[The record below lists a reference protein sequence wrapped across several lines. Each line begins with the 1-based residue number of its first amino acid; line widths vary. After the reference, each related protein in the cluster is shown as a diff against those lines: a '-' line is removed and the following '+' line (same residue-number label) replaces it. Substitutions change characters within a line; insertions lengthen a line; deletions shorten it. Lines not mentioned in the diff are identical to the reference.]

1 MTNRIL
7 TRRTLAVATTML
19 VASTIA
25 RPAYGLIHAVLRS
38 SVPAAGASVPVP
50 PTALRLTFSEKI
62 DLPMARV
69 TLLVGGRDTI
79 PTGALTAESGATVLV
94 PVARTLA
101 PGSYT
106 VKFRVAGS
114 DGHPMGGSFTFT
126 VAPKP

>member
-1 MTNRIL
+1 MTNRML
-7 TRRTLAVATTML
+7 TRRTLTVATTML
-19 VASTIA
+19 AAATLA

-38 SVPAAGASVPVP
+38 SVPAAGASVPVA
-50 PTALRLTFSEKI
+50 PTALALTFNEKI

-69 TLLVGGRDTI
+69 TLLARGRDTI
-79 PTGALTAESGATVLV
+79 PTGTLTSETGAVVLV
-94 PVARTLA
+94 PVGRTLV

-106 VKFRVAGS
+106 VKYRVAGS